1 MPVPIPRSLA
11 LLSVTTALLASTLA
25 AQEAVRVTVAAA
37 HSDEVTESVRFIG
50 TGEAI
55 DTIDVVARVSGF
67 IEEIAKDDGG
77 YTTKGEELFA
87 IEADA
92 YAATLDARN
101 ADLAQAIANRTLTEL
116 ELERKET
123 LLERGSGTEA
133 DRDVALANQQVAEA
147 QVKAAQAA
155 IKQAELDLSYTKI
168 TAPFD
173 GRLGRIQVSEGELV
187 TPSSGALVTLVRVD
201 PIYVTFSVS
210 ERQFITLL
218 QQLDMTAVEFTQ
230 TETKPDI
237 SVILPN
243 GKELDETGE
252 IVFVDNR
259 VDPLTGSIAIRAEF
273 ANTRELI
280 SDGGFVT
287 LEIAAPNPVEALL
300 IPQAAVQRDQKGD
313 FVLVVSSDGTV
324 TQRHVTLG
332 QQVAPDVVVE
342 EGLQEGEAVITEGL
356 QKVRPGAKV
365 EAVRASDPQE

>member
-1 MPVPIPRSLA
+1 MPVPIPRSFA
-11 LLSVTTALLASTLA
+11 VLSLTTALLASSLA

-37 HSDEVTESVRFIG
+37 QSDEVTESVRFIG
-50 TGEAI
+50 EGEAI
-55 DTIDVVARVSGF
+55 DTIDVVARVNGF
-67 IEEIAKDDGG
+67 IEASSKGDGG
-77 YTTKGEELFA
+77 YAVKGDELFR
-87 IEADA
+87 IETDA

-101 ADLAQAIANRTLTEL
+101 ADLAQAIANRTLAQL

-133 DRDVALANQQVAEA
+133 DRDVALANMQVAEA
-147 QVKAAQAA
+147 QVKSAEAA
-155 IKQAELDLSYTKI
+155 IKQAELDVSYTKI
-168 TAPFD
+168 EAPFD

-210 ERQFITLL
+210 ERQFISLL
-218 QQLDMTAVEFTQ
+218 QSLEMTAVEFTQ
-230 TETKPDI
+230 AQTKPDI

-243 GKELDETGE
+243 GQELEEKGE

-313 FVLVVSSDGTV
+313 FVLVVASDGTV
-324 TQRHVTLG
+324 TQRHVVLG

-342 EGLQEGEAVITEGL
+342 EGLQEGEMVITEGL

-365 EAVRASDPQE
+365 EAVQASDPQE